1 MALRWYVVHAY
12 SGFEA
17 HVKRA
22 LTERIKLAGKEDQF
36 GEILVPTEEV
46 VEMKDGQKR
55 KSERKFFPGYAW
67 TDSAWSP
74 IQVNFVRST
83 MGWTCRRS
91 AAWRKFSSGPEH
103 SSGQIK
109 KPCYTWKMQAYA
121 PTAESY

>member
-22 LTERIKLAGKEDQF
+22 LAERIKLAGKEDQF

-55 KSERKFFPGYAW
+55 KMLKRHLRALYGMSPDDYRAKWGLAPDYPMPIVDHHKERDKTLARF
-67 TDSAWSP
+67 
-74 IQVNFVRST
+74 
-83 MGWTCRRS
+83 
-91 AAWRKFSSGPEH
+91 
-103 SSGQIK
+103 K
-109 KPCYTWKMQAYA
+109 KAK
-121 PTAESY
+121 SR